1 MAESTG
7 RARLLPSLLDRLTD
21 DEPMLVEESHRLDRR
36 LDDLLDARQRA
47 ALRDVLG
54 RERPVRLTAE
64 TAAVEGLG
72 PLEPAALAAVN
83 EMIALEQRRR
93 FERRAERTYSIE
105 RMRDAVLR
113 DLDWLLNSENLAT
126 LDADDRDDEVA
137 NSVLNYGIAPLM
149 GRTLAELR
157 AGGGDAVA
165 REIKKAIRRF
175 EPRLSAQRLV
185 VHAVEDAS
193 ADPRSVRLQ
202 IEAELL
208 VEPAPVRLVVDTVL
222 DAEDGHF
229 RVEPAS

>member
-21 DEPMLVEESHRLDRR
+21 DEPMLFEASRRLDRR
-36 LDDLLDARQRA
+36 LDELLSAEQRA
-47 ALRDVLG
+47 ALREVLD
-54 RERPVRLTAE
+54 RERPLRLTPE
-64 TAAVEGLG
+64 TAASEGLG
-72 PLEPAALAAVN
+72 ALEPAALAAVN

-126 LDADDRDDEVA
+126 LDADDRDDAVA
-137 NSVLNYGIAPLM
+137 DSVLNYGIAPLM

-175 EPRLSAQRLV
+175 EPRLAADRLV
-185 VHAVEDAS
+185 VHAVEDS
-193 ADPRSVRLQ
+193 GADPRSVRLQ